1 MKTVLIVDDEKN
13 FLLSLSEGLAEYA
26 DEFETCLAFD
36 GREALELLEHR
47 PVDLVVTDLRMP
59 RMDGFSLLAE
69 MSVRHPDLPAIVMTA
84 YATPEIRRRLNACGA
99 VCLDKPVEFSN
110 LVDTILAA
118 LSASSDGHLKGIP
131 LPTFLQLVEMEKKTC
146 TLRVRSEGGEGVLYF
161 RRGELLD
168 AEAPGVSGEDA
179 VYEIVGWDR
188 VEIEIDAICRRSE
201 KRIHND
207 LTAVMLEGLR
217 RKDERAAGTKGDGP
231 AVRETSAHSNPKTED
246 AMNSIKEILNTF
258 MSVGGVTA
266 ACLVGRDGFLLES
279 VARADIDTEMI
290 GAIAS
295 SGFGAAESMGSQLA
309 KGTLRMNMLEF
320 DFGPVVLSPVGSD
333 GFIVIVADQNANIG
347 MIRLQLKRNAAQLAA
362 GVGVPA

>member
-1 MKTVLIVDDEKN
+1 
-13 FLLSLSEGLAEYA
+13 
-26 DEFETCLAFD
+26 
-36 GREALELLEHR
+36 
-47 PVDLVVTDLRMP
+47 
-59 RMDGFSLLAE
+59 
-69 MSVRHPDLPAIVMTA
+69 
-84 YATPEIRRRLNACGA
+84 
-99 VCLDKPVEFSN
+99 
-110 LVDTILAA
+110 
-118 LSASSDGHLKGIP
+118 
-131 LPTFLQLVEMEKKTC
+131 
-146 TLRVRSEGGEGVLYF
+146 
-161 RRGELLD
+161 
-168 AEAPGVSGEDA
+168 
-179 VYEIVGWDR
+179 
-188 VEIEIDAICRRSE
+188 
-201 KRIHND
+201 
-207 LTAVMLEGLR
+207 
-217 RKDERAAGTKGDGP
+217 
-231 AVRETSAHSNPKTED
+231 
-246 AMNSIKEILNTF
+246 MNSIKEILNTF